1 MMKILFW
8 IIIIALIVHNW
19 KYLLLALAVFAILY
33 LTYNKTNSK
42 EITLPSVSPSTNDTP
57 ILDDRYQNILLR
69 RPQLS
74 NFVEGDYNDAF
85 DDSYH
90 TPEGYKLR
98 ELLLLVWWGKSQ
110 KGKALDVRIPK
121 YYYDRY
127 KLNPNEVTKRFFA
140 DGLLEYDETKDLVR
154 STTAGKELQQ
164 KYSKLWEIHSLK
176 EYHANLDKEF
186 TNWDIDKFLLTRHKQ
201 KIEYLKASSQFYD
214 DMANFLRKNYP
225 KEEQD
230 ILYYQDAKRTDQS
243 NISKLKELLDNL
255 EE

>member
-1 MMKILFW
+1 MY
-8 IIIIALIVHNW
+8 LIH
-19 KYLLLALAVFAILY
+19 
-33 LTYNKTNSK
+33 NKTNSV
-42 EITLPSVSPSTNDTP
+42 ETTIPSTPTPTEAIP
-57 ILDDRYQNILLR
+57 ILDDRYQSILLR

-74 NFVEGDYNDAF
+74 DFVEGDYYDAF

-90 TPEGYKLR
+90 TSEGYKLR

-127 KLNPNEVTKRFFA
+127 ELNPNEVTKRFFA
-140 DGLLEYDETKDLVR
+140 EGLLEYDEIRDLVR
-154 STTAGKELQQ
+154 PTAAGKELQR

-186 TNWDIDKFLLTRHKQ
+186 ANWDLDRFLMTRHKQ

-225 KEEQD
+225 KEKQD

-243 NISKLKELLDNL
+243 NITKLTELLDSF
-255 EE
+255 EK